1 MLKAITCLNENRNQN
16 NRIGTVTPGRYYVM
30 NPLLAEIQ
38 LDNEQRQ
45 DDILR
50 KAGLLDMADY
60 VDRLQDR
67 RIERRLAK
75 MRVVVFI
82 RGNEENR

>member
-1 MLKAITCLNENRNQN
+1 
-16 NRIGTVTPGRYYVM
+16 M
-30 NPLLAEIQ
+30 NPLLDEMK

-45 DDILR
+45 DDTLR
-50 KAGLLDMADY
+50 KAGLLNMAEY
-60 VDRLQDR
+60 SRRMEER

-82 RGNEENR
+82 RKISDDTL

>member
-1 MLKAITCLNENRNQN
+1 MLKTITAQTES
-16 NRIGTVTPGRYYVM
+16 TM
-30 NPLLAEIQ
+30 NPLLDEMK

-45 DDILR
+45 DDTLR
-50 KAGLLDMADY
+50 KAGLLDMAEY
-60 VDRLQDR
+60 SKRMEDR

-82 RGNEENR
+82 RRQNG

>member
-1 MLKAITCLNENRNQN
+1 
-16 NRIGTVTPGRYYVM
+16 M

-45 DDILR
+45 DDIQR
-50 KAGLLDMADY
+50 KAGLLDMAEY
-60 VDRLQDR
+60 SRRMEWR

-82 RGNEENR
+82 RKADNDSY

>member
-1 MLKAITCLNENRNQN
+1 
-16 NRIGTVTPGRYYVM
+16 M
-30 NPLLAEIQ
+30 NPLLDEMK

-45 DDILR
+45 DDTLR
-50 KAGLLDMADY
+50 KAGLLNMAEY
-60 VDRLQDR
+60 AKRMEWR

-82 RGNEENR
+82 RKADRTN